1 MDAKEKAIKRLKT
14 ALAHKREWKRE
25 MEDEFAAKGENVNIV
40 FL

>member
-1 MDAKEKAIKRLKT
+1 MDAKERAIKILK
-14 ALAHKREWKRE
+14 AAIEHKKQWQRE